1 MNALTFGFTK
11 LVVNDL
17 DALERF
23 YRDVFGMQQIHRV
36 STDEHKYA
44 LDEVILSLSGA
55 RDTHTLILACYRQ
68 RPCPPPGAAWTG
80 FVVSDMAATLAA
92 VERGGGRIEVPVHQ
106 NAEHGVLATI
116 AADPEGH
123 LIEIIQMIAAPREPP
138 A

>member
-1 MNALTFGFTK
+1 MTALAFGFTK

-17 DALERF
+17 DALKRF
-23 YRDVFGMQQIHRV
+23 YHNVFGMQQMHRV

-55 RDTHTLILACYRQ
+55 LDAHTLILVRYRE

-80 FVVSDMAATLAA
+80 FVVPDLAVTLAA
-92 VERGGGRIEVPVHQ
+92 IEQGGGRIEVPVHR
-106 NAEHGVLATI
+106 NAEHGVLAAI

-123 LIEIIQMIAAPREPP
+123 LIEIIQLVGAPREQP